1 MQQKIFPWMET
12 NSKSYAFPVAKNTK
26 SQLHCNS
33 AVIPDVSRQQE
44 FGMRSLLSP
53 SQVLITDRLS
63 HFKPLLFSN
72 RSQTDPNFYCGTIR
86 SVFVIPVN

>member
-1 MQQKIFPWMET
+1 MQQKNFPWMET

-44 FGMRSLLSP
+44 FGMRRLLSP
-53 SQVLITDRLS
+53 SQYGRTTGEEGDTCI
-63 HFKPLLFSN
+63 PLAVRTSGHCKERTLGN
-72 RSQTDPNFYCGTIR
+72 PCIL
-86 SVFVIPVN
+86 